1 MSNKI
6 GSIVAIEPS
15 TGEILAMVSA
25 PSYNPSLLVSKIF
38 SFLFFIIIRL

>member
-25 PSYNPSLLVSKIF
+25 PSYNPTLLTGKNF
-38 SFLFFIIIRL
+38 SE